1 MVGALAVAIASAP
14 GGSSTVPPSPVRT
27 APLSTAETAAPVAL
41 GHRLRPTARPCAL
54 RGARVLRVL
63 QFNIHFGIE
72 RDSDAVELAALASEI
87 EAVRPDLVS
96 LNEVDSGAYR
106 SRRID
111 EAGYLA
117 RATGLHAVYGPNLPW
132 QGGRFGNAILT
143 RSPVV
148 ASRNLRL
155 PGVSG
160 LEPRGLLTTT
170 LGIAGTTVSFSSVHL
185 SDGASGRTSRILQA
199 RAVAAALSHAAYPT
213 IVAGD
218 LNSMPRGLPVRILR
232 QDLLDAQVYGGSGRG
247 DTIPE
252 QAPRSRFDYVL
263 YDDRLA
269 VVPGSTRVLP
279 SASSDHRSVFT
290 ELALLPRR
298 GC

>member
-1 MVGALAVAIASAP
+1 MVGTLAVAIASAP
-14 GGSSTVPPSPVRT
+14 GGSSTVPPSPVLT
-27 APLSTAETAAPVAL
+27 APLSIAPTAAPGAL
-41 GHRLRPTARPCAL
+41 GARLRPTTRPCAL

-63 QFNIHFGIE
+63 QFNIHFGVG
-72 RDSDAVELAALASEI
+72 RDSGAVELSTLASEI
-87 EAVRPDLVS
+87 EALRPDLVS

-117 RATGLHAVYGPNLPW
+117 EATGLHAVYGPNLPW

-143 RSPVV
+143 RFPVL

-170 LGIAGTTVSFSSVHL
+170 LRIGGTPVSFSSVHL
-185 SDGASGRTSRILQA
+185 SDGPSGRTSRILQA
-199 RAVAAALSHAAYPT
+199 RAVAAVLRHPAYPT

-232 QDLLDAQVYGGSGRG
+232 QDLLDAQVYGGTGRG

-252 QAPRSRFDYVL
+252 SAPRSRIDYVL
-263 YDDRLA
+263 YDDHLA